1 MSPKRTQ
8 RPEFYPYSSNAEPQL
23 ISRLRGK
30 LLSRD
35 LSNVEVET
43 TGGVVYEVE
52 VPLKVQERLPPVGSD
67 VELRIVQVVR
77 EDSVALF
84 GFLEPHER
92 ELFKRLLNASGVGA
106 RLALAMLSTFSAQR
120 LARALAEK
128 DLAALTQVS
137 GVGRKK
143 AELLALELSEKV
155 RDLAL
160 IPRGA
165 AGVSP
170 VVEAAVAALVSLGY
184 SFTAAD
190 SLVREALKK
199 DGDLTTEE
207 IIRKALSGT

>member
-1 MSPKRTQ
+1 V
-8 RPEFYPYSSNAEPQL
+8 
-23 ISRLRGK
+23 ISRLRGT

-35 LSNVEVET
+35 VSIVEVET
-43 TGGVVYEVE
+43 SGGVVYEVE
-52 VPLKVQERLPPVGSD
+52 VPLKVQERLPPVGSE
-67 VELRIVQVVR
+67 VEIRTLQVVR

-84 GFLEPHER
+84 GFMEPHER

-106 RLALAMLSTFSAQR
+106 RLALAMLSTFSARR

-137 GVGRKK
+137 GVGKKK

-160 IPRGA
+160 IPQDA
-165 AGVSP
+165 SSVSP
-170 VVEAAVAALVSLGY
+170 SVEGAVAALVALGY
-184 SFTAAD
+184 GFSTAD
-190 SLVREALKK
+190 TLVRDALKV